1 MLTPNSDI
9 KSALSN
15 YELLCFIVDRKQS
28 AKLLAG
34 LSEHFSTGATV
45 LLASGSRPSKLLQLL
60 GLSEVKR
67 DIILIMQSQDEIN
80 QILDLATDKL
90 KLREAG
96 KGIAFTCPLQYFS
109 GLDDQGQPLHFND
122 FQSRDS
128 GKSQVRYVALHCV
141 VDYGLGEEVVGV
153 AEAAGAK
160 GATFIHARGASSHSQ
175 MLFDFPIEP
184 QKDVVLMVLEAE
196 ILDQVSAALDHHF
209 EMHKENTGI
218 QYAYPLNRVVG
229 LYGQEIEHV

>member
-1 MLTPNSDI
+1 MSTPNTDI
-9 KSALSN
+9 SSALTD
-15 YELLCFIVDRKQS
+15 YELLCFIVDRNQS

-34 LSEHFSTGATV
+34 LRAHFSTGATV
-45 LLASGSRPSKLLQLL
+45 LLGSGSRPSKFLQIL

-67 DIILIMQSQDEIN
+67 DIILIVQSKSEIG

-90 KLREAG
+90 NLREAG
-96 KGIAFTCPLQYFS
+96 KGIAFTCPLQYFC
-109 GLDDQGQPLHFND
+109 GLDDQGQHLRFNELRSTESMLHE
-122 FQSRDS
+122 
-128 GKSQVRYVALHCV
+128 VRYVALHCV

-153 AEAAGAK
+153 AEEAGAK

-184 QKDVVLMVLEAE
+184 QKDVVLMVLETE
-196 ILDQVSAALDHHF
+196 ILDKVSAALEHHF

-218 QYAYPLNRVVG
+218 QYAYPLSRVVG
-229 LYGQEIEHV
+229 LYGQEIEHA